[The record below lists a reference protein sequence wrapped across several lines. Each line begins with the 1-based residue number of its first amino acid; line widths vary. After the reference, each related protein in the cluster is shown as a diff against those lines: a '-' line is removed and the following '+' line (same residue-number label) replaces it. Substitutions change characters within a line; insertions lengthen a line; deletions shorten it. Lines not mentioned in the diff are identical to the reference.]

1 MRGLTRPMSR
11 LLLSLPVLNTS
22 TSLRTNSAEGSK
34 QHNFFCRAVVMVCR
48 TSSIK
53 KSTVSFSSF
62 PRRREGGFTFQVQQF
77 LAENLCGGFVVK
89 TLSRSMIIG
98 AHQTEQ
104 TVIG

>member
-1 MRGLTRPMSR
+1 IPLLKPCQRIMSHRQQSEIELHQEVFMSLCSPTYDENGAIRSTCRP
-11 LLLSLPVLNTS
+11 LVD
-22 TSLRTNSAEGSK
+22 
-34 QHNFFCRAVVMVCR
+34 
-48 TSSIK
+48 
-53 KSTVSFSSF
+53 SSF

-77 LAENLCGGFVVK
+77 MAEKLCRSFVVK